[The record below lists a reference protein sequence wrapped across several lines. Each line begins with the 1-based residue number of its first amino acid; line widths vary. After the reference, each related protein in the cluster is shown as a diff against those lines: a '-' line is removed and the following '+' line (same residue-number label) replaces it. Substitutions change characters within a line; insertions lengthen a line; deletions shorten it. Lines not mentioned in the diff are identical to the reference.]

1 MMRKVLISL
10 LLLSLAVS
18 AYALTYQIKTQ
29 IVAVGITATKLPATP
44 LVGRE
49 YVILQNVGAATLYVG
64 DSTVTADEAATG
76 GFQLTTGGVWYGEFD
91 KSVDLYGVVI
101 STQNCLVEEGK

>member
-1 MMRKVLISL
+1 MKRRLFLLL
-10 LLLSLAVS
+10 LLLSIAVS
-18 AYALTYQIKTQ
+18 AYALTHQIKTQ
-29 IVAVGITATKLPATP
+29 IVAVGTTATKLPASP

-49 YVILQNVGAATLYVG
+49 YVILQNVGAATIYIG
-64 DSTVTADEAATG
+64 ASTVTADEAATG
-76 GFQLTTGGVWYGEFD
+76 GFQLAADGVWYGEFD